1 VLSSSPSL
9 SNPEL
14 LVTDLLLHA
23 ELEFELLA
31 SEPKTTS

>member
-9 SNPEL
+9 SDPEL
-14 LVTDLLLHA
+14 LVADLLLHV

-31 SEPKTTS
+31 FEPKTTS